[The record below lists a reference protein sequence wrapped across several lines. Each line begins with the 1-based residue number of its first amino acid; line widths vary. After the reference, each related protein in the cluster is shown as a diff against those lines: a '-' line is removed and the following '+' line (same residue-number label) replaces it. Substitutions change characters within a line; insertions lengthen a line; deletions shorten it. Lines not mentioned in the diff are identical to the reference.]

1 MGLAALGPPYL
12 LLAAPRDVP
21 PNKQTCTSGTIRWWS
36 SRAGRADLGRAI
48 AAAFARAGAKVVIAA
63 RGGEALAHTTEAMR
77 GDGLEVT
84 AIAADV
90 TQQESV
96 EALFAETLRR
106 FGRLD
111 VLVNNAGRSMR
122 SLAADTTPEDFQ
134 ALMELN
140 LIGLVRCTRASLPH
154 LLQSRGHLVNIS
166 SLAGK
171 VAARYMGAYPAT
183 KSAVTAY
190 TQQLRLEL
198 APEGLH
204 VLLVCPGPIARDG
217 APSAALQHARP
228 EDLAR
233 MPGSARK
240 PGAGVKTGLIRPE
253 KLAAAIVRACE
264 RRRSELIFPRYV
276 RLLLALMQLSPS
288 LGDWIVRRVT

>member
-1 MGLAALGPPYL
+1 MHQWQDKVVVVTGGS
-12 LLAAPRDVP
+12 
-21 PNKQTCTSGTIRWWS
+21 SG
-36 SRAGRADLGRAI
+36 LGRAI

-63 RGGEALAHTTEAMR
+63 RGGEALAHTAEALR
-77 GDGLEVT
+77 GDGLDVT
-84 AIAADV
+84 TIAADV
-90 TQQESV
+90 TRQESV
-96 EALFAETLRR
+96 DALFAETLER

-134 ALMELN
+134 ELMELN
-140 LIGLVRCTRASLPH
+140 VIGLVRCTRAALPH
-154 LLQSRGHLVNIS
+154 LLRSHGHLVNIS

-171 VAARYMGAYPAT
+171 AAARYMGAYPAT

-198 APEGLH
+198 AAEGLH

-217 APSAALQHARP
+217 GPSAALRHARP
-228 EDLAR
+228 ADLAR

-240 PGAGVKTGLIRPE
+240 PGAGVKSNLIRPE

-264 RRRSELIFPRYV
+264 RRRSELIYPRYA
-276 RLLLALMQLSPS
+276 RLLIALMQISPS
-288 LGDWIVRRVT
+288 LADWIVRRVT